1 MDVRE
6 IEWDCVKWMHLAQDR
21 AQFRVLVNTVMN
33 LRVPY
38 MAGSFL
44 TS

>member
-1 MDVRE
+1 VD
-6 IEWDCVKWMHLAQDR
+6 WMHLAQDR
-21 AQFRVLVNTVMN
+21 VQCRAVVNPAMN

-38 MAGSFL
+38 EAENFL